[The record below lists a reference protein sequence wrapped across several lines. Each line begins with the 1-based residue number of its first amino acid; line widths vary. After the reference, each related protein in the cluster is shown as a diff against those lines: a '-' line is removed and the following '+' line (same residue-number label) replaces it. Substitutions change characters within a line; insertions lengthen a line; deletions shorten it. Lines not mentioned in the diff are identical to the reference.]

1 MSSRKYREQQI
12 DVAGSELADNFRH
25 VLETVERVF
34 IEQQDVLKKDDS
46 LDLEVQIEVLKTQLE
61 KEGVH

>member
-1 MSSRKYREQQI
+1 
-12 DVAGSELADNFRH
+12 

-34 IEQQDVLKKDDS
+34 EEQREILKRNES

-61 KEGVH
+61 REGVH